1 MELVYLYINLFRS
14 ERGCDN
20 QIFTLEQLYEKTQK
34 EKKRVHEVFMDLE
47 KRYDISKRK
56 VHWCVLIMCDVG
68 NELLNGIKING
79 ANNLPYIKPKRG
91 EGVFKPF

>member
-1 MELVYLYINLFRS
+1 MYIGVFRS

-47 KRYDISKRK
+47 REVTRSKQG
-56 VHWCVLIMCDVG
+56 VGVLCV
-68 NELLNGIKING
+68 EK
-79 ANNLPYIKPKRG
+79 
-91 EGVFKPF
+91 